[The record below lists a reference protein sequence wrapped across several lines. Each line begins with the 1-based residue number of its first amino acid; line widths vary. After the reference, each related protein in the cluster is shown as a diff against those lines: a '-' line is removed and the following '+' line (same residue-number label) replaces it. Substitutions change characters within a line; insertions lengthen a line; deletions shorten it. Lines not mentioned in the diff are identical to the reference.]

1 MRNHVS
7 YLEFLKKR
15 LIIGK
20 RGSSS
25 YSKKLFPMTASVFSF
40 VKAVSRDVN
49 PRLCV
54 GNAALLHD
62 PPSWDLNTIDF
73 YM

>member
-1 MRNHVS
+1 
-7 YLEFLKKR
+7 
-15 LIIGK
+15 
-20 RGSSS
+20 
-25 YSKKLFPMTASVFSF
+25 MTASVFSF